1 MLQLNVMRKINADA
15 TTRDR
20 QKKSVPLL
28 YSTVFEQMTTL
39 ANKNFGV
46 ELTPSNESLLQFVTV
61 QSETKKILTTTKRM
75 SMKYCLG

>member
-28 YSTVFEQMTTL
+28 DS
-39 ANKNFGV
+39 
-46 ELTPSNESLLQFVTV
+46 
-61 QSETKKILTTTKRM
+61 I
-75 SMKYCLG
+75 